1 VQRLEVEEDP
11 VAAAVRCGGSGSR
24 KISWWWQSGVAP
36 SPHQGMMND
45 SGGSTSKSRDN
56 GEWWRWLGRL
66 RAWYVKKSCP

>member
-1 VQRLEVEEDP
+1 
-11 VAAAVRCGGSGSR
+11 
-24 KISWWWQSGVAP
+24 VAP